1 MNNSIPDTVQH
12 LAVDGMRC
20 AGCVAAVE
28 KALGAV
34 PGVAEASVNFADRS
48 ATVKGRADAASLVAA
63 VKAAGYQASVKV
75 DEEAAEREREAA
87 ESRHYRVLLHKSWF
101 ALGVAVPA
109 LLAGFPAMVGGNMPH
124 SLMQTLSPVLAV
136 LTFAV
141 MAISGSQFFSGF
153 WNSLQHRRANMD
165 TLIALGTGAAWTYS
179 LAVTLM
185 PGWFPGGTAEP
196 FWDVIPVVI
205 GLVVLGQALEMR
217 SRGQTSAAVQRLIGL
232 KPKTARVLREG
243 REVDV
248 ALAEVRVGD
257 LLRVRPGEKIAVD
270 GLVTEGYSS
279 VDEAMLTGEP
289 LPVEKTSGST
299 VTGGTLNQSGSL
311 VYQATRVGRE
321 TALARI
327 VDAVRQAQGAKPAI
341 GRLADRI
348 AAVFVPVV
356 LVIAVSAFVL
366 WFNLGPEP
374 RLNYA
379 MVVAVTVLMIAC
391 PCALGLA
398 TPMAVMVG
406 VGKAA
411 EFGILIRDGD
421 ALQQAGKLTTI
432 ILDKT
437 GTVTQG
443 KPAVTAV
450 VAVNGWDERDVL
462 SLAASLEAGSEH
474 PLANA
479 VLRKAEEMGVPLA
492 QVVQFEAFAGRG
504 VSGEVA
510 GQQVKLGNAQLMAMG
525 HLDCSVLQQAAAEYA
540 AQGATPVFVAV
551 GEELA
556 GMLVVADALKPD
568 AAEAIAQLQAMGLK
582 VALLTGDHALA
593 AQAVARQVGITDVLA
608 EVLPQDKDKKVAELI
623 AQGETVGMVGDGIND
638 AIALSRAHVGF
649 AIGTGADIA
658 MESAGVTLMSGSLRG
673 VANAMLISRATMKN
687 IRQNLFGAFIYNIL
701 GIPLAAG
708 VLFPHFGVLLNPM
721 LAGAAMAL
729 SSVTV
734 VANAGRLRHFKP

>member
-1 MNNSIPDTVQH
+1 MNKSDPVLH

-20 AGCVAAVE
+20 AGCVTAVE
-28 KALGAV
+28 NALNAV

-48 ATVKGRADAASLVAA
+48 ATVKGKADAASLVGA

-75 DEEAAEREREAA
+75 DEEAAEQERDAA

-124 SLMQTLSPVLAV
+124 SLMQMLSPVLAV

-153 WNSLQHRRANMD
+153 WNSLRHRRANMD

-232 KPKTARVLREG
+232 KPKTARVLRDG
-243 REVDV
+243 QEVDV
-248 ALAEVRVGD
+248 ALADVRVGD

-289 LPVEKTSGST
+289 LPVEKISGST

-311 VYQATRVGRE
+311 LYQATRVGKE

-356 LVIAVSAFVL
+356 LVIAVLAFVL
-366 WFNLGPEP
+366 WFNFGPEP
-374 RLNYA
+374 HLNYA
-379 MVVAVTVLMIAC
+379 MVVAVTVLVIAC

-421 ALQQAGKLTTI
+421 ALQQAGSLTTI
-432 ILDKT
+432 VLDKT

-462 SLAASLEAGSEH
+462 SLVASLEAGSEH

-479 VLRKAEEMGVPLA
+479 VLRKAEETGVPLA
-492 QVVQFEAFAGRG
+492 PVAQFKALAGRG

-510 GQQVKLGNAQLMAMG
+510 GQQVTLGNAQLMAMD
-525 HLDCSVLQQAAAEYA
+525 HLDCSVLQQSAAEYA

-551 GEELA
+551 GKELA

-568 AAEAIAQLQAMGLK
+568 AAEAIAQLKAMGLK
-582 VALLTGDHALA
+582 VTLLTGDNVLA
-593 AQAVARQVGITDVLA
+593 AKAVARQVGITDVLA

-658 MESAGVTLMSGSLRG
+658 MESAGVTLMSGSLHG

-734 VANAGRLRHFKP
+734 VANAGRLRKFKP